1 MAESNRDIKEEY
13 YLVCE
18 KRWVFS
24 MLDRKS
30 VV

>member
-18 KRWVFS
+18 KRWDF
-24 MLDRKS
+24 MEHLPIP
-30 VV
+30 